1 MIPSRCS
8 ELALSLSKGQAFSVV
23 STLSVFSVLSVLSVS
38 PTVAQSSSSLPND
51 AAALDSVQRYIAAER
66 SRQQIPGLSVAVLR
80 GDQVLLA
87 RGFGLANIELSVPA
101 SDSTIYQS
109 GSLGKQFTAA
119 AVLMLASQ
127 DRLRLDDKITTW
139 IKDGAG
145 VWNGITVRHLLTHTS
160 GVAEYTDSTFD
171 YRKDYTEEDLVRFA
185 ASRPL
190 DFPPGERWSYSNT
203 GYLLLGVLIRRVT
216 GKFYGDVL
224 HDLFFAPL
232 GMKSTRVIS
241 EADIVMN
248 RAAGYRLDGNRVK
261 NQEWVAPS
269 LNTTADGALYLTVN
283 DLAKWAVAL
292 NQGRTPSREVLRQ
305 AWTPARLNGGGLYPY
320 GFGWSLTQQRGHP
333 RIGHTGAWQGFQTAM
348 YQYPALG
355 LTVIVMANLA
365 QSHPGPIATGIAGI
379 FEPAV
384 MPPHVMATALQGPS
398 PRVPIQS
405 LLQRVA
411 RGDSA
416 GVTPELHRFLLPWV
430 RTDAG
435 STLADVK
442 SWTALG
448 CDAVAGRGI
457 VGLTSAIEH
466 ICYARGVGKDRRVI
480 VSVFYTDDWRAALFE
495 IEDY

>member
-1 MIPSRCS
+1 MIPSLRS
-8 ELALSLSKGQAFSVV
+8 GQAPSRRSGRTCSV
-23 STLSVFSVLSVLSVS
+23 LSVLSVLSVS
-38 PTVAQSSSSLPND
+38 PTAAQSGSSLPKD
-51 AAALDSVQRYIAAER
+51 AAALDSVQRYIASER

-80 GDQVLLA
+80 GDHVLLA
-87 RGFGLANIELSVPA
+87 RGYGLANIELGVPA

-127 DRLRLDDKITTW
+127 GRLRLDDKITTW

-145 VWNGITVRHLLTHTS
+145 VWDSITVRHLLTHTS

-171 YRKDYTEEDLVRFA
+171 YRKDYTEEELVRFA

-190 DFPPGERWSYSNT
+190 DFPPGESWSYSNT

-216 GKFYGDVL
+216 GRFYGDVL
-224 HDLFFAPL
+224 HELLFAPL

-248 RAAGYRLDGNRVK
+248 RAAGYRMAGNRIQ
-261 NQEWVAPS
+261 NQEWVSPS
-269 LNTTADGALYLTVN
+269 LNTTADGALYFTVN
-283 DLAKWAVAL
+283 DLAQWAVAL
-292 NQGRTPSREVLRQ
+292 NHGSTPSREALRQ
-305 AWTPARLNGGGLYPY
+305 AWTPARLNGGGVYPY
-320 GFGWSLTQQRGHP
+320 GFGWSLTQQRGQP

-348 YQYPALG
+348 YRYPEHG
-355 LTVIVMANLA
+355 LTVIVLANLA
-365 QSHPGPIATGIAGI
+365 QSNPGPIATGIAGI
-379 FEPAV
+379 FEPSV
-384 MPPHVMATALQGPS
+384 MPPHLMARPLVGPS
-398 PRVPIQS
+398 PPVAIQS
-405 LLQRVA
+405 LLKRVA
-411 RGDSA
+411 AGDSA
-416 GVTPELHRFLLPWV
+416 GVTPDLHRFLLPWV

-457 VGLTSAIEH
+457 VELTSAIEH

-480 VSVFYTDDWRAALFE
+480 VSVFYTGQWRAAHFE